1 MVGAKSSA
9 FGGISRALSS
19 RNFVLYCSGLGVALT
34 GTFVFFVALGWVA
47 WEMTHSAAWVG
58 GIVLAE
64 TLPNA
69 IVGPFA
75 GVIIDRTSAR
85 RALFWAQF
93 SSAVVMVFLTIVTL
107 NDWLNIEIL
116 LVISVVLGTLNGIA
130 FPAHFAIMPKL
141 VPRKNLSAAIAFQ
154 SSTSQ
159 AARFLGPAIAG
170 VIIVWAG
177 AGMAFAFNSVTFIAF
192 LVALA
197 VIRVDESR
205 GDAPASRGVV
215 LDMAAGLQY
224 AWSSVS
230 IRLLL
235 VVAVALG
242 IFLRPLVELMPAYV
256 GKVLEGDAA
265 ALAWLLA
272 SVGAGAVLASL
283 WLAWRGTTRGLTR
296 IMLWN
301 FAVTVIALIAFLF
314 SSGLAIGVAL
324 LFAYGFCS
332 SSVLIS
338 NQTLI
343 QSTVDDHLRA
353 RIMSIYSLTVRAI
366 PAFGAFVAGQLADRL
381 GIVPTFLG
389 SAIAGLLFWIWISRM
404 TNRKRIAERIEAA
417 ES

>member
-1 MVGAKSSA
+1 VVGAKSSA
-9 FGGISRALSS
+9 FGGIGRALRS

-34 GTFVFFVALGWVA
+34 GTFVFFVALGWVT

-58 GIVLAE
+58 AIVMAE

-69 IVGPFA
+69 IVGPLA

-85 RALFWAQF
+85 RALFWAQLC
-93 SSAVVMVFLTIVTL
+93 SSVTMVLLTVVTL
-107 NDWLNIEIL
+107 NDWLSIEIL
-116 LVISVVLGTLNGIA
+116 LVFSVVLGSLNGIA

-141 VPRKNLSAAIAFQ
+141 VPRQDLTAAIAFQ
-154 SSTSQ
+154 ASVSQ

-170 VIIVWAG
+170 IIIVTAG
-177 AGMAFAFNSVTFIAF
+177 AGMAFALNALSYLAF
-192 LVALA
+192 LAALL
-197 VIRVDESR
+197 VIRVDES
-205 GDAPASRGVV
+205 GSDAPRSKGFAA
-215 LDMAAGLQY
+215 DMTAGLKY
-224 AWSSVS
+224 AWSSQS

-235 VVAVALG
+235 IVAVALG
-242 IFLRPLVELMPAYV
+242 ILLRPIIELMPAYV

-272 SVGAGAVLASL
+272 SAGAGAMLASL
-283 WLAWRGTTRGLTR
+283 WLAWRGATEGLTR
-296 IMLWN
+296 IMVWN

-324 LFAYGFCS
+324 LFLYGYCS
-332 SSVLIS
+332 ASVLIS

-353 RIMSIYSLTVRAI
+353 RIMSIYALTVRAI
-366 PAFGAFVAGQLADRL
+366 PAFAAFVAGQLADRL

-389 SAIAGLLFWIWISRM
+389 GAIAGLAFWIWMRQMASR
-404 TNRKRIAERIEAA
+404 NNIAERIERADT
-417 ES
+417 

>member
-1 MVGAKSSA
+1 MNAKASA
-9 FGGISRALSS
+9 FGGIGRALKS
-19 RNFVLYCSGLGVALT
+19 RNFVRYCSGLGVALT

-69 IVGPFA
+69 IVSPLA
-75 GVIIDRTSAR
+75 GVIIDRTSSR

-93 SSAVVMVFLTIVTL
+93 SSAVVMVLLTVVTL
-107 NDWLNIEIL
+107 NDWLSIEIL
-116 LVISVVLGTLNGIA
+116 LVFSLVLGTLNGIA
-130 FPAHFAIMPKL
+130 FPAHFAIIPKL
-141 VPRKNLSAAIAFQ
+141 VPRENLSAAIAFQ

-177 AGMAFAFNSVTFIAF
+177 VGMAFAFNSVTFIAF

-205 GDAPASRGVV
+205 GDSPASRGVV
-215 LDMAAGLQY
+215 RDMAAGLKY

-242 IFLRPLVELMPAYV
+242 IFLRPLVELMPAFV

-272 SVGAGAVLASL
+272 AVGAGAMLASL
-283 WLAWRGTTRGLTR
+283 WLAWRGTTQGLTR

-301 FAVTVIALIAFLF
+301 FAVTVVSLIAFLY
-314 SSGLAIGVAL
+314 SSNLAIGVVL
-324 LFAYGFCS
+324 LFIYGYCS

-353 RIMSIYSLTVRAI
+353 RIMSIYALTVRAV

-389 SAIAGLLFWIWISRM
+389 GAIAGLVFWIWISQVASR
-404 TNRKRIAERIEAA
+404 NNIAEQIEQADT
-417 ES
+417 

>member
-1 MVGAKSSA
+1 VVGAKTNA
-9 FGGISRALSS
+9 FGGIGRALKY

-34 GTFVFFVALGWVA
+34 GTFIFFVALGWVT

-58 GIVLAE
+58 AIVMAE

-69 IVGPFA
+69 IVGPLA

-85 RALFWAQF
+85 RALFWAQLA
-93 SSAVVMVFLTIVTL
+93 SSVTMVLLTVVTL
-107 NDWLNIEIL
+107 NDWLSIEIL
-116 LVISVVLGTLNGIA
+116 LAFSVVLGSLNGIA

-141 VPRKNLSAAIAFQ
+141 VPREDLTAAIAFQ
-154 SSTSQ
+154 ASVSQ

-170 VIIVWAG
+170 IIIVTSG
-177 AGMAFAFNSVTFIAF
+177 VGMAFALNALSYLAF
-192 LVALA
+192 LAALA
-197 VIRVDESR
+197 VIRVDESGR
-205 GDAPASRGVV
+205 DGPKSRGFAA
-215 LDMAAGLQY
+215 DMTAGLKY
-224 AWSSVS
+224 AWSSLS

-235 VVAVALG
+235 IVAVALG
-242 IFLRPLVELMPAYV
+242 ILLRPIIELMPAYV

-272 SVGAGAVLASL
+272 SVGAGSMLASL
-283 WLAWRGTTRGLTR
+283 WLAWRGSTQGLTR

-301 FAVTVIALIAFLF
+301 FAVTVIVLIAFLS

-324 LFAYGFCS
+324 LFVYGYCS

-353 RIMSIYSLTVRAI
+353 RIMSIYALTVRAV

-389 SAIAGLLFWIWISRM
+389 GAIAGLLFWIWIRQMASR
-404 TNRKRIAERIEAA
+404 NKIAERIERADT
-417 ES
+417 